1 MEWGEGKATFFEQV
15 NANVIQGEKV
25 QGTPTTSSDTHTH
38 THMALQLCIS
48 AVCHWWLVYVL
59 LSFLHLQRPAQS
71 LTQSRQLSVC

>member
-38 THMALQLCIS
+38 TWLCSCAYLQCVTGGLSMSSFHFCIFRGQHS
-48 AVCHWWLVYVL
+48 
-59 LSFLHLQRPAQS
+59 P
-71 LTQSRQLSVC
+71 